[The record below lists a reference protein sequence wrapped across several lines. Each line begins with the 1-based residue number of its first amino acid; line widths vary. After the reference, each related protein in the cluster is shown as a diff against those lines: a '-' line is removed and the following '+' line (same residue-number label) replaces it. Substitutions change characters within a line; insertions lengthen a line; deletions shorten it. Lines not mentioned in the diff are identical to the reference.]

1 MKITLNV
8 NGTKNI
14 VEIPDDNIPLLWIL
28 RDTLDLK
35 GTKFGC
41 GKAACGACT
50 VHVDGEA
57 VRSCSYAVKFAKGKE
72 ITTIE
77 GLGDEENPHPVQ
89 QAWIEEVVPQCGY
102 CQPGF
107 MMATAAL
114 LQKVP
119 RPTDEDI
126 DKNIINVCR
135 CATYYR
141 MRKAIH
147 RASELAVERTAEVN
161 SKSAPKTS
169 RASAPEH
176 TIEPSLEVSKLSG
189 RGTINPKSEN
199 A

>member
-1 MKITLNV
+1 MKIAFTINDSLQTVDIEDSN
-8 NGTKNI
+8 T
-14 VEIPDDNIPLLWIL
+14 PLLWVI
-28 RDTLDLK
+28 RDILDLK

-50 VHVDGEA
+50 IMVEGEE
-57 VRSCSYAVKFAKGKE
+57 VRSCSYAVKFAEGKK

-77 GLGDEENPHPVQ
+77 GLGTPENPHPVQ

-114 LQKVP
+114 LEKVP
-119 RPTDEDI
+119 NPTDDDI
-126 DKNIINVCR
+126 DQNIINVCR

-147 RASELAVERTAEVN
+147 RAAEIKSN
-161 SKSAPKTS
+161 SNS
-169 RASAPEH
+169 
-176 TIEPSLEVSKLSG
+176 
-189 RGTINPKSEN
+189 
-199 A
+199 